1 MARTHRVIESEGK
14 KVILLGNEAIV
25 RGALEAGVGFA
36 SAYPGT
42 PSSEIPDTFFAIHEA
57 LKEKGIYF
65 EYSTNEKC
73 AMEAA
78 AGAAFCGVRSIV
90 SMKHFGMNVATDSTF
105 PLPYYGV
112 EGGMV
117 IAVADDPGCWSS
129 GQSEQ
134 DSRWF
139 ARIGHMPMLE
149 PSDPQECKDFT
160 KLAFEL
166 SEKFGIPVFIRLT
179 TRVCHVSGIVKLDK
193 LPQPKTKGKFSPK
206 NKWRTLPP
214 FMLKRHLELHDLL
227 KKIQKW
233 GEKSNLNHVVN
244 KNAKSDF
251 GVIANGVTFHYVLE
265 ALKDLNLK
273 VPVLK
278 IGLGWPSPDEEIKS
292 FIKNLK
298 TVLVVEELEPILES
312 EIARI
317 AKDANPKLKVFG
329 KDLLSYQGEY
339 RTELVEHALRKI
351 FGKKPDKKPDLVCEE
366 MIKKIAIQRP
376 ATFCPGCPHRSTF
389 YAAKTVSPKGTVFGG
404 DIGCYII
411 GIFKPLETQDYV
423 ISMGAGGGISHSV
436 AKVTDQKVISFIG
449 DSTFFHGGM
458 PQLVNMV
465 YNKSNSVYIALDNK
479 ITAMTGHQP
488 NPDSGFTGMGEVS
501 NILKIEDIAKAFQ
514 VEDVAVVN
522 SFNMAACKAKIK
534 EFLDKEK
541 VSVIVS
547 RGECRLKFMRDMRH
561 KGVKVP
567 VFEIDKE
574 KCTRSGTCLYKFGCP
589 AIQREGNDG
598 DFYIDPDL
606 CWGCSVCAQICPS
619 KAIRVKTEKK

>member
-1 MARTHRVIESEGK
+1 MARIHRVIELEGN
-14 KVILLGNEAIV
+14 KVILLGNEAVV

-57 LKEKGIYF
+57 LKERGIQF
-65 EYSTNEKC
+65 EYGSNEKC
-73 AMEAA
+73 STEAA
-78 AGAAFCGVRSIV
+78 AGAAFSGVRSIT
-90 SMKHFGMNVATDSTF
+90 SMKHFGMNVATDSVF
-105 PLPYYGV
+105 PLPYHGV
-112 EGGMV
+112 KAGMV

-139 ARIGHMPMLE
+139 PRIGHMPMLE

-160 KLAFEL
+160 KFAFDL
-166 SEKFGIPVFIRLT
+166 SEKFKMPVFIRLT
-179 TRVCHVSGIVKLDK
+179 TRVSHVSGIVKLDK
-193 LPQPKTKGKFSPK
+193 LPNPKTRGVFTPE
-206 NKWRTLPP
+206 NKWNTLPP
-214 FMLKRHLELHDLL
+214 ALL
-227 KKIQKW
+227 KKHTELHGVLDNIRKYI
-233 GEKSNLNHVVN
+233 EKTKINHIAN
-244 KNAKSDF
+244 KNVKSKL
-251 GVIANGVTFHYVLE
+251 GIIANGVTFHYVME
-265 ALKDLNLK
+265 ALKTLKLK

-278 IGLGWPSPDEEIKS
+278 LGIAWPFPDNQVRS
-292 FIKNLK
+292 FIKKLNK
-298 TVLVVEELEPILES
+298 VLIVEELEPLTETEVARLAKDVNPKLKIFGKDLMPFQGEYNTEIVEHAVRKVS
-312 EIARI
+312 GKKACKKPSNICEDAIARI
-317 AKDANPKLKVFG
+317 A
-329 KDLLSYQGEY
+329 
-339 RTELVEHALRKI
+339 
-351 FGKKPDKKPDLVCEE
+351 
-366 MIKKIAIQRP
+366 IKRP

-411 GIFKPLETQDYV
+411 GIFKPMETQDFV
-423 ISMGAGGGISHSV
+423 VSMGAGSGISHGIS
-436 AKVTDQKVISFIG
+436 KVSDQKVIAFVG
-449 DSTFFHGGM
+449 DSTFFHGAM

-465 YNKSNSVYIALDNK
+465 YNKSDPVVIALDNK

-488 NPDSGFTGMGEVS
+488 NPDSGFTGMGEIS
-501 NILKIEDIAKAFQ
+501 KILKIEDIAKSFQ

-534 EFLDKEK
+534 EFLEKDK

-574 KCTRSGTCLYKFGCP
+574 KCIKCGTCLYNFGCP
-589 AIQREGNDG
+589 AIQREGNEG
-598 DFYIDPDL
+598 DFYIDADL
-606 CWGCSVCAQICPS
+606 CWGCSVCAQICPA
-619 KAIRVKTEKK
+619 KAISVKAEKK